1 MLKDLVSGIQHVG
14 IPTIDINKT
23 VDFYQN
29 LGFDLAFSTTDDS
42 GNLDVAFLKLKNLVI
57 ETYQEG
63 TELSQ
68 TGSIN
73 HIAIDVNDVEE
84 VFKKLNEKNYDILDE
99 KINFLP
105 FWQNGVS
112 FFTIKGP
119 NNELIEFS
127 EML

>member
-1 MLKDLVSGIQHVG
+1 MLKDLASGIQHVG

-23 VDFYQN
+23 IDFYKE
-29 LGFDLAFSTTDDS
+29 LGFDLVFRNTDDIE
-42 GNLDVAFLKLKNLVI
+42 NLDVAFLKLKNLVI
-57 ETYQEG
+57 EIYREE

-73 HIAIDVNDVEE
+73 HIAIDVNDVGE
-84 VFKKLNEKNYDILDE
+84 VFKKLNKKNYNILDE

-105 FWQNGVS
+105 FWGKGVR

-119 NNELIEFS
+119 NNEKIEFS

>member
-1 MLKDLVSGIQHVG
+1 MLKNLVTGIQHVG
-14 IPTIDINKT
+14 IPTTDITKT
-23 VDFYQN
+23 VSFYQS
-29 LGFDLAFSTTDDS
+29 LGFDLAFSVSDEE
-42 GNLDVAFLKLKNLVI
+42 GNLNVAFLKLKNLII

-73 HIAIDVNDVEE
+73 HIAIDVNDVKK
-84 VFKKLNEKNYDILDE
+84 VFRKINEKDYEILDE

-105 FWQNGVS
+105 FWENGVR

-119 NNELIEFS
+119 NNEQIEFS

>member
-1 MLKDLVSGIQHVG
+1 MLKDLASGIQHVG

-23 VDFYQN
+23 VDFYQG

-84 VFKKLNEKNYDILDE
+84 VFKKLMEKNYDILDKE
-99 KINFLP
+99 INFLP
-105 FWQNGVS
+105 FWQNGVK

-119 NNELIEFS
+119 NNEQIEFS

>member
-1 MLKDLVSGIQHVG
+1 MLKNLVTGIQHVG
-14 IPTIDINKT
+14 IPTTDITKT
-23 VDFYQN
+23 VSFYQS
-29 LGFDLAFSTTDDS
+29 LGFDLAFSVSDEE
-42 GNLDVAFLKLKNLVI
+42 GNLNVAFLKLKNLII

-63 TELSQ
+63 TGLSQ

-73 HIAIDVNDVEE
+73 HIAIDVNDVKK
-84 VFKKLNEKNYDILDE
+84 VFRKINEKDYEILDE

-105 FWQNGVS
+105 FWENGVR

-119 NNELIEFS
+119 NNEQIEFS

>member
-1 MLKDLVSGIQHVG
+1 MLRDLVSGIQHVG
-14 IPTIDINKT
+14 IPTINIDRT
-23 VDFYQN
+23 VDFYQG

-84 VFKKLNEKNYDILDE
+84 VFKKLMEKNYDILDKE
-99 KINFLP
+99 INFLP
-105 FWQNGVS
+105 FWQNGVK

-119 NNELIEFS
+119 NNEQIEFS

>member
-1 MLKDLVSGIQHVG
+1 MLKKLVTGIQHVG
-14 IPTIDINKT
+14 IPTTDITKT
-23 VDFYQN
+23 VSFYQS
-29 LGFDLAFSTTDDS
+29 LGFDLAFSVSDEE
-42 GNLDVAFLKLKNLVI
+42 GNLNVAFLKLKNLII

-73 HIAIDVNDVEE
+73 HIAIDVNDVEK
-84 VFKKLNEKNYDILDE
+84 VFRKINEKDYEILDE

-105 FWQNGVS
+105 FWENGVR

-119 NNELIEFS
+119 NNEQIEFS

>member
-1 MLKDLVSGIQHVG
+1 MLRDLVSGIQHVG
-14 IPTIDINKT
+14 IPTIDIDRT
-23 VDFYQN
+23 VDFYQG

-84 VFKKLNEKNYDILDE
+84 VFKKLEEKNYDILDE
-99 KINFLP
+99 EINFLP
-105 FWQNGVS
+105 FWQNGVK

-119 NNELIEFS
+119 NNEQIEFS

>member
-1 MLKDLVSGIQHVG
+1 MLKNLVSGIQHVG

-23 VDFYQN
+23 VDFYQG

-99 KINFLP
+99 KIKFLP

-119 NNELIEFS
+119 NNEQIEFS

>member
-1 MLKDLVSGIQHVG
+1 MLKDLVTGIQHVG

-23 VDFYQN
+23 VDFYQG
-29 LGFDLAFSTTDDS
+29 LGFELAFSTTDDS
-42 GNLDVAFLKLKNLVI
+42 GNLDVAFLKIKNLVI

-63 TELSQ
+63 TKLSQ

-84 VFKKLNEKNYDILDE
+84 VFKKLMEKNYDILDKE
-99 KINFLP
+99 INFLP
-105 FWQNGVS
+105 FWQNGVK

-119 NNELIEFS
+119 NNEQIEFS

>member
-1 MLKDLVSGIQHVG
+1 MLKDLVTGIQHVG

-23 VDFYQN
+23 VDFYQG
-29 LGFDLAFSTTDDS
+29 LGFELAFSTTDDS
-42 GNLDVAFLKLKNLVI
+42 GNLDVAFLKLKDLVI

-84 VFKKLNEKNYDILDE
+84 VFKKLNEKNYVILDE

-105 FWQNGVS
+105 FWENGVR

-119 NNELIEFS
+119 NNEQIEFS

>member
-1 MLKDLVSGIQHVG
+1 MFRDLVSGIQHVG
-14 IPTIDINKT
+14 IPTINIDRT
-23 VDFYQN
+23 VDFYQG

-84 VFKKLNEKNYDILDE
+84 VFKKLMEKNYDILDKE
-99 KINFLP
+99 INFLP
-105 FWQNGVS
+105 FWQNGVK

-119 NNELIEFS
+119 NNEQIEFS